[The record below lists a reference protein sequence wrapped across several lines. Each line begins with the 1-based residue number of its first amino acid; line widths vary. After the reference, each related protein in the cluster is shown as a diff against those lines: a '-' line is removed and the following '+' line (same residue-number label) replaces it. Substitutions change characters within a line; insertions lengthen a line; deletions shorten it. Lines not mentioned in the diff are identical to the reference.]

1 MSNTEF
7 GYMGKLP
14 SQSGSQNSGVFSITE
29 QQYLK
34 DRADWSGGIVT
45 DSLNLWYDAGDTAS
59 YSGSGSTVTDLS
71 GNGRNGTLYNGV
83 GYSSTDGGGTFTFD
97 GSNDYISATTGASAG
112 DWEHSINFW
121 FKMNQAQSAMSAR
134 QNPIQIGNVNT
145 TSQYSAYDI
154 SSSNINWYF
163 YSNDT
168 RYTASNLFASSTWYN
183 VCLTYAGGG
192 GTSTNKKMYINNT
205 NYGFN
210 TSGSGNLNIASNAT
224 INIGRDGPR
233 NTAYLNGKIAL
244 VQIYSKNLSASEVDQ
259 NYNYYKARFGY

>member
-1 MSNTEF
+1 MGNTEF

-14 SQSGSQNSGVFSITE
+14 SQTAAQNSGVFSITE

-34 DRADWSGGIVT
+34 DRADWSGGVVT
-45 DSLNLWYDAGDTAS
+45 ESLNLWYDAGDTNS
-59 YSGSGSTVTDLS
+59 YSGSGSSVTDLS

-121 FKMNQAQSAMSAR
+121 FKLNVAQSSISSR
-134 QNPIQIGNVNT
+134 QNPIQIGNNAT
-145 TSQYSAYDI
+145 TSQYSAFDI
-154 SSSNINWYF
+154 SNLNANWYF

-168 RYTASNLFASSTWYN
+168 RHNASNLFAGSTWYN

-192 GTSTNKKMYINNT
+192 GTTSNKKMYVNNST
-205 NYGFN
+205 VTFN
-210 TSGSGNLNIASNAT
+210 TSGSANLNIASNAA

-233 NTAYLNGKIAL
+233 NGAYLNGKVAI
-244 VQIYSKNLSASEVDQ
+244 VQIYSKNLTASEVDQ
-259 NYNYYKARFGY
+259 NYNFYKARFGY